1 MAHGLSEAVYCSS
14 DLGQGTD
21 TLGMESGI
29 SHNRF
34 AVMRSRPLKVGVGF

>member
-14 DLGQGTD
+14 DLGHYPT

-34 AVMRSRPLKVGVGF
+34 AVMRSRALKLEMGF